1 MRRLLHTL
9 RFWAKT
15 FAIAW
20 KRSRPT
26 LKRLPFYFVGILV
39 AYFWRHETQEH
50 LIFPLLAIPVVW
62 AITMLA
68 QLLIVPAELC
78 ELSAKRRHLKEI
90 ALRLMELYDKGNDLA
105 ALPGDVTDDIAAEQI
120 PRIEQWRSDA
130 RAAVSKYSLS
140 ESILFDTIATDHLRN
155 LQRYDRA
162 KPKRDTHLAAVLVEM
177 NKLRLIASRA
187 SQEAEEVEQ
196 KIQANRIE
204 PKAS

>member
-39 AYFWRHETQEH
+39 GYFWRPETQEH

-62 AITMLA
+62 AITMLG
-68 QLLIVPAELC
+68 QLLVVPAELS
-78 ELSAKRRHLKEI
+78 ELSTKRRDLKEI
-90 ALRLMELYDKGNDLA
+90 ALRLMNLYGKGNDLA
-105 ALPGDVTDDIAAEQI
+105 ALSGDVTDDIATEQI
-120 PRIEQWRSDA
+120 RKIEQWRSDA
-130 RAAVSKYSLS
+130 RAAVSEYSLS
-140 ESILFDTIATDHLRN
+140 ESILFDTIATDYLRN
-155 LQRYDRA
+155 LQRYDQA
-162 KPKRDTHLAAVLVEM
+162 QPKRDTHLAAVLIEM

-187 SQEAEEVEQ
+187 SQGAEEIEK
-196 KIQANRIE
+196 KIQTNRIE